1 MENSKFYDV
10 SQVAKKNKIVM
21 IIAFLVFVV
30 FLVINVLRYIELNI
44 FEPVVIF
51 LDVMFLFVIFQRS
64 HPKYITELDK
74 RGFRVTRKSWLG
86 KKVYDI
92 PFREIIGI
100 YKYKSSLA
108 HPITFR
114 RKFTVNSALDGRTVW
129 VLAYRTHNKK
139 GKIENRCL
147 FIKTNEEMLDEL
159 AERLPNKV
167 RIKEE
172 EVAIAVM
179 RREAEGK

>member
-10 SQVAKKNKIVM
+10 SQVSKKNKIAM
-21 IIAFLVFVV
+21 ALGALIFLVF
-30 FLVINVLRYIELNI
+30 LIINILRYIELHI

-51 LDVMFLFVIFQRS
+51 LDVMFLFVLFQRS
-64 HPKYITELDK
+64 YPKYITEIDK
-74 RGFRVTRKSWLG
+74 RGFRVTKKGLFG
-86 KKVYDI
+86 KKVYDV

-108 HPITFR
+108 HPISFR
-114 RKFTVNSALDGRTVW
+114 RSFTVNSALDPRVVW

-139 GKIENRCL
+139 GKIENRRL
-147 FIKTNEEMLDEL
+147 FIKTNEAMLDEL
-159 AERLPNKV
+159 SVRMPDRV

-172 EVAIAVM
+172 EAAIAIM
-179 RREAEGK
+179 KREAEGK